1 MTLHQWLICST
12 VLVSSLSPRPAQSQ
26 ESAAGEKVPE
36 KRGTL
41 LLVVGAE
48 GTPEFGALFR
58 DWASQWQALAEKGHL
73 ELIQLGQAEPPQSE
87 PPLSD
92 HDQLR
97 ELLQQQANASDHPLW
112 LVLIGHGTFDG
123 RNSKFNLRGEDVTT
137 DELQTWLAPAQR
149 PLAIIA
155 ACSSSGQLIEALS
168 GPGRVIVSSTKN
180 AAEVNFA
187 HFGGYF
193 TSAIGDPTSD
203 LDKDEQVSLLEAFL
217 RASRQTRDFYEAD
230 GRLETE
236 HPLLD
241 DNGDRLGTRNTA
253 FRGVTPIGDPQQAS
267 AMPDGLLAHQRHL
280 LPSTNEQKLTPEQR
294 QLRDELERQIANLRA
309 RRSDFPEEAYY
320 RELEALLLQLA
331 EILVGKSP

>member
-1 MTLHQWLICST
+1 MTLYRWFISSI
-12 VLVSSLSPRPAQSQ
+12 VLFSGLVPRPGFSQ
-26 ESAAGEKVPE
+26 EGADTAKLPE
-36 KRGTL
+36 TRGSL

-48 GTPEFGALFR
+48 GTPELGALFR
-58 DWASQWQALAEKGHL
+58 DWASQWQTLAEKGHL
-73 ELIQLGQAEPPQSE
+73 DLIQLKQAE

-97 ELLQQQANASDHPLW
+97 DLLRQQANASDRPLW

-137 DELQTWLAPAQR
+137 DELQSWLAPAKR

-193 TSAIGDPTSD
+193 TAAMGDPTSD

-241 DNGDRLGTRNTA
+241 DNGDSLGTRSTA
-253 FRGVTPIGDPQQAS
+253 FRGITPIDDPQQAGT
-267 AMPDGLLAHQRHL
+267 MPDGLLAHQWHL
-280 LPSTNEQKLTPEQR
+280 LPSTNEQNLTSEQR
-294 QLRDELERQIANLRA
+294 HQRDGLERQIARLRS
-309 RRSDFPEEAYY
+309 RRSDFTEDAYY
-320 RELEALLLQLA
+320 RELEILLVQLA
-331 EILVGKSP
+331 EILVQKSP